1 MSGTLPYI
9 IGQIE
14 KRVNANMFRVIR
26 PLIARVCASAAVL
39 AAMLGA
45 TVPSTAATSDWF
57 EHDHGAVRLISGGA
71 TAGSGETLD
80 LGLQFRMKPGWKVYW
95 RSPGDAGFPPQ
106 VNWAGSTNF
115 ADAKMAWPAPERFSV
130 LNLETLGYKKEVVFP
145 ITASVFEPGKD
156 VALKARVRFLTCD
169 DICVPYEASFTLN
182 LPAGGDIN
190 TPQSG
195 MIDQW
200 RAKVPVTGD
209 AAPLSIRQAEVA
221 GSGGASALIVRVA
234 GTDALQSP
242 DLFVEG
248 PPDYGFA
255 KPVVQ
260 IASTGN
266 EALMRI
272 AVQAPKRP
280 DARLAGETV
289 TLTLVDGDR
298 AVEQK
303 VTLQRAAAVA
313 TAGSGAGTG
322 AEAIGYGFLA
332 ILGLA
337 VLGGL
342 ILNLMPCVLPV
353 LSIKLLSVVSHG
365 GEAPSRI
372 RAGFLASAA
381 GIIVCFLVLGTVAVA
396 LQSAGLAAGWG
407 IQFQQPAF
415 LAFMIAVITLFA
427 CNMWGLF
434 EIRLPGA
441 VSEAAVNASGHE
453 GNGLRGHFMTGAFAT
468 LLATPCTAPF
478 LGTAVGFALSRGPAE
493 IYAVFLALG
502 IGLALPWIAVAAF
515 PVLVNRLPK
524 PGPWMITL
532 KRILSVALIGTA
544 LWLLSVLWFQIGG
557 PASAMIALIM
567 IAIAFTVWQYRH
579 LSERA
584 RFATWVVIGLL
595 TAISMVGAD
604 SFADAGRDR
613 LIEAEDKTWRA
624 FDLATIDAEVAKGN
638 TVLVDVTADWCL
650 TCQVN
655 KSLVLNRGQ
664 IAEILGAGSVI
675 AMKADWTKPD
685 PVISAY
691 LKSCGRFG
699 IPFNVVYGPTAPRGV
714 PLPEILT
721 ESAVLAAF
729 EKAGGKKA
737 LARR

>member
-1 MSGTLPYI
+1 MSSTFLYI

-14 KRVNANMFRVIR
+14 KRVNADMFRVLPTCLPR
-26 PLIARVCASAAVL
+26 
-39 AAMLGA
+39 LGA
-45 TVPSTAATSDWF
+45 AIVLVAATLAGFGDSRAATSDWF
-57 EHDHGAVRLISGGA
+57 EHDHGAVRLISDGT

-95 RSPGDAGFPPQ
+95 RSPGDAGFPPNL
-106 VNWAGSTNF
+106 NWAGSSNF
-115 ADAKMAWPAPERFSV
+115 AGAEIAWPAPERFSV
-130 LNLETLGYKKEVVFP
+130 LNLKTLGYKKEVIFP
-145 ITASVFEPGKD
+145 ITATVFEPGRD
-156 VALKARVRFLTCD
+156 VALRARVRFLTCD
-169 DICVPYEASFTLN
+169 DICVPYEANFTLN
-182 LPAGGDIN
+182 LRAGADID

-195 MIDQW
+195 QIADW
-200 RAKVPVTGD
+200 RAKVPMLGAD
-209 AAPLSIRQAEVA
+209 APLSIQQAEVA
-221 GSGGASALIVRVA
+221 GDGASSALIVRVS
-234 GTDALQSP
+234 GKKALNSP
-242 DLFVEG
+242 DLYVEG
-248 PPDYGFA
+248 PADYGFA

-260 IASTGN
+260 IASTGK

-272 AVQAPKRP
+272 GVQAPKRP

-298 AVEQK
+298 AVERQ

-313 TAGSGAGTG
+313 VGGADAGG
-322 AEAIGYGFLA
+322 EAIGYGFLA

-342 ILNLMPCVLPV
+342 ILNVMPCVLPV
-353 LSIKLLSVVSHG
+353 LSIKLLAVVSLG
-365 GEAPSRI
+365 GEAPSRV

-381 GIIVCFLVLGTVAVA
+381 GILACFLLLGTVVVA

-441 VSEAAVNASGHE
+441 VSDAAVSVSGHE
-453 GNGLRGHFMTGAFAT
+453 GGGLGGHFMTGACAT

-478 LGTAVGFALSRGPAE
+478 LGTAVGFALSRGPLE
-493 IYAVFLALG
+493 IYSVFLALG

-532 KRILSVALIGTA
+532 KRILSIALIGTA
-544 LWLLSVLWFQIGG
+544 AWLLSVLWFRVGG
-557 PASAMIALIM
+557 PATAMIALIM
-567 IAIAFTVWQYRH
+567 IAIAFSVWQYRH
-579 LSERA
+579 LSEKA
-584 RFATWVVIGLL
+584 RFATWVVIGLM

-613 LIEAEDKTWRA
+613 LIEAEDKTWRE
-624 FDLATIDAEVAKGN
+624 FDLAAINAEVAKGN

-664 IAEILGAGSVI
+664 VAEILGAGSVI

-685 PVISAY
+685 PAIAAY
-691 LKSCGRFG
+691 LKSFRRFG
-699 IPFNVVYGPTAPRGV
+699 IPFNVVYGPTAPMGV

-721 ESAVLAAF
+721 EASVLDAF
-729 EKAGGKKA
+729 EQAGGKRA
-737 LARR
+737 LAVR

>member
-1 MSGTLPYI
+1 
-9 IGQIE
+9 
-14 KRVNANMFRVIR
+14 MFRVKCFSIR
-26 PLIARVCASAAVL
+26 RLYTQIAMLASLLAVGSAASAA
-39 AAMLGA
+39 
-45 TVPSTAATSDWF
+45 TSERF
-57 EHDHGAVRLISGGA
+57 EHDHGTVRLLSGGA
-71 TAGSGETLD
+71 TAGGGETLD
-80 LGLQFRMKPGWKVYW
+80 LGLQFLMKPGWKVYW
-95 RSPGDAGFPPQ
+95 RSPGDAGFPPE
-106 VNWAGSTNF
+106 VNWTGSMNF

-145 ITASVFEPGKD
+145 ITASVLEPGNA
-156 VALKARVRFLTCD
+156 VVLKARVRFLTCN
-169 DICVPYEASFTLN
+169 DICVPYEANFTLN
-182 LPAGGDIN
+182 LPAGADIN
-190 TPQSG
+190 TPQLG
-195 MIDQW
+195 TIQRW
-200 RAKVPVTGD
+200 RAKVPASGD
-209 AAPLSIRQAEVA
+209 RAPLSIDRAEVA
-221 GSGGASALIVRVA
+221 GSGKTTALLVRVA
-234 GTDALQSP
+234 GSDVLKSP
-242 DLFVEG
+242 DLYVEG
-248 PPDYGFA
+248 PADYGFA
-255 KPVVQ
+255 KPVVR

-272 AVQAPKRP
+272 DVQPPNRP

-289 TLTLVDGDR
+289 TLTVVDGDL

-303 VTLQRAAAVA
+303 VTLRRAESVAAAS
-313 TAGSGAGTG
+313 SGGD
-322 AEAIGYGFLA
+322 AIGYGFLA

-337 VLGGL
+337 ILGGL

-353 LSIKLLSVVSHG
+353 LSIKLLSVVGHG
-365 GEAPSRI
+365 GEAPSRV

-381 GIIVCFLVLGTVAVA
+381 GIVACFLLLGTVAVA

-415 LAFMIAVITLFA
+415 LAFMVAVITLFA
-427 CNMWGLF
+427 LNMWGLF

-441 VSEAAVNASGHE
+441 VSDATVYASGH
-453 GNGLRGHFMTGAFAT
+453 GGSGFCGHFMSGAFAT

-478 LGTAVGFALSRGPAE
+478 LGTAVGFALSSGTVE

-515 PVLVNRLPK
+515 PVLVKRLPK
-524 PGPWMITL
+524 PGSWMLTL
-532 KRILSVALIGTA
+532 KRILSITLIGTA

-557 PASAMIALIM
+557 AATTMIALLM
-567 IAIAFTVWQYRH
+567 VAIAFTVWQCRY
-579 LSERA
+579 LTERA
-584 RFATWVVIGLL
+584 RFATWVVISLL

-604 SFADAGRDR
+604 SFADAERD
-613 LIEAEDKTWRA
+613 LLVAAEDETWRK
-624 FDLATIDAEVAKGN
+624 FDLAAIDAEISRGN

-664 IAEILGAGSVI
+664 VAEILVAGSVI

-685 PVISAY
+685 PVVTAY
-691 LKSCGRFG
+691 LKSYGRFG

-729 EKAGGKKA
+729 EQAGGKKA

>member
-14 KRVNANMFRVIR
+14 KRVNANMFRVSN
-26 PLIARVCASAAVL
+26 PLFPCICAAAAVL
-39 AAMLGA
+39 TAMVMNA
-45 TVPSTAATSDWF
+45 VPSLAATSDWF
-57 EHDHGAVRLISGGA
+57 EHDQGAVRLISGGS
-71 TAGSGETLD
+71 TAGSCETLN

-106 VNWAGSTNF
+106 INWAGSTNF
-115 ADAKMAWPAPERFSV
+115 AGAKMAWPAPERFSV
-130 LNLETLGYKKEVVFP
+130 LGLETLGYKKEVVFP

-182 LPAGGDIN
+182 LPAGADID

-195 MIDQW
+195 VIGHW
-200 RAKVPVTGD
+200 WTKVPATGSS
-209 AAPLSIRQAEVA
+209 APLSIRQAELA
-221 GSGGASALIVRVA
+221 GSGETSALIVRVA
-234 GTDALQSP
+234 GTGALNAP

-248 PPDYGFA
+248 PADYGFA

-272 AVQAPKRP
+272 GVQVPKRP

-289 TLTLVDGDR
+289 TLTVVDGDR
-298 AVEQK
+298 AAER
-303 VTLQRAAAVA
+303 TLTLRRAAAVA
-313 TAGSGAGTG
+313 DTG
-322 AEAIGYGFLA
+322 GQSDDVIAYGFFA

-365 GEAPSRI
+365 GESPGRV

-381 GIIVCFLVLGTVAVA
+381 GIVVCFLVLGTVAVA

-441 VSEAAVNASGHE
+441 VSDAAVNASGDD

-502 IGLALPWIAVAAF
+502 IGLALPWIVVAAF
-515 PVLVNRLPK
+515 PVMVNRLPK

-557 PASAMIALIM
+557 PASAMIALLM
-567 IAIAFTVWQYRH
+567 VAIAFIVWQYRH

-604 SFADAGRDR
+604 SFADAGRER
-613 LIEAEDKTWRA
+613 LIEAEDKVWRD
-624 FDLATIDAEVAKGN
+624 FDLAAIDAEVAKGN

-664 IAEILGAGSVI
+664 VAEILGAGSVI

-685 PVISAY
+685 PAISAY
-691 LKSCGRFG
+691 LKSFGRFG
-699 IPFNVVYGPTAPRGV
+699 IPFNVVYGPTAPKGV

-729 EKAGGKKA
+729 ERAGGKKA